1 MIASNRIEVEGPR
14 YALEHVDGVNKNN
27 LISIPCA
34 PQQLNHQQRQQP
46 LIFVLLNVRSIRK
59 KTLLLRDYIVEHD
72 IDLLAITETWLTD
85 DSSDEFYCR
94 DICPE
99 GYKIEQL
106 PRNYADVGGVALVY
120 RRCFKVKKDV
130 QTIHRS
136 IELINIHI
144 TSACN
149 HNLRLVVIYR
159 SPPSLE
165 NGFTVRIFLEE
176 FSSFLEGLVL
186 TTSALLVAGDFNFH
200 IDEPNDCDARR
211 FLQVLESFDLI
222 QHVSEVTHKKGHI
235 LDLII
240 TRSHEKLVG
249 RCTVDNPFVS
259 DHLVVHSL
267 LDLAKIP
274 LERKRISSRKIRDI
288 EFSEFCGQLEDT
300 RLVRDVAFFSLGDL
314 VYEYNTTLKSLLDSH
329 APLKTKTI
337 TLRPTVLWYTEELR
351 SEKKKR
357 SALERRWR
365 SSKRECDYSRFKE
378 QCLRVNALITKTK
391 VDYYSGII
399 QESSNNPRTLFSTV
413 NKLLQ
418 KGVPAEYPSGS
429 ASDGDLANKF
439 IDFFGEKITVLRNS
453 LDSTSDIVV
462 ESDAI
467 VHQCTLS
474 CFMSVTLSDVSELHV
489 LSKMTIKSCPLDPVP
504 ASVLKQC
511 TSVLLPVMT

>member
-1 MIASNRIEVEGPR
+1 MKVIASNRIEVEGPR
-14 YALEHVDGVNKNN
+14 YAQEHVDGVNKNN
-27 LISIPCA
+27 LISIPRA

-46 LIFVLLNVRSIRK
+46 LIFVLLNVRSLRK
-59 KTLLLRDYIVEHD
+59 KTPLLRDYIVEHD

-106 PRNYADVGGVALVY
+106 PRNYADIGGVALVY

-136 IELINIHI
+136 FELINIHI

-149 HNLRLVVIYR
+149 HNLRLVIYR
-159 SPPSLE
+159 APPSLE
-165 NGFTVRIFLEE
+165 NGFT
-176 FSSFLEGLVL
+176 
-186 TTSALLVAGDFNFH
+186 D
-200 IDEPNDCDARR
+200 
-211 FLQVLESFDLI
+211 
-222 QHVSEVTHKKGHI
+222 VSEVTHKEGHI

-274 LERKRISSRKIRDI
+274 LERKRISYRKIRDI
-288 EFSEFCGQLEDT
+288 DFSEFCGQLEDT
-300 RLVRDVAFFSLGDL
+300 RLVRDAASFSLGDL

-337 TLRPTVLWYTEELR
+337 TLRPTALWYTEELR

-357 SALERRWR
+357 SALEWRWR

-378 QCLRVNALITKTK
+378 QCLRVNALIKKTK

-413 NKLLQ
+413 NKLLH
-418 KGVPAEYPSGS
+418 KGAPVEYPSGS

-439 IDFFGEKITVLRNS
+439 IDFFGDKITVLRNS
-453 LDSTSDIVV
+453 LNSTSDIVV

-467 VHQCTLS
+467 VYQCTLS
-474 CFMSVTLSDVSELHV
+474 CFVCNIV
-489 LSKMTIKSCPLDPVP
+489 
-504 ASVLKQC
+504 
-511 TSVLLPVMT
+511 